1 MQEDNEQLAQTIE
14 DLQNDLGMKNENN
27 IKLQKDLEDILVLYE
42 KLQGRL
48 TQIEKKSRESEKTA
62 DLMKEEK

>member
-1 MQEDNEQLAQTIE
+1 
-14 DLQNDLGMKNENN
+14 MKNENN